1 MLSLVNLILMKQIGF
16 VAILVIGGLFF
27 GGCAKEGS
35 MPPIND
41 SIDLDG
47 KVINDSSL
55 VFPELFLLSA
65 KKSTPNAADLQTPV
79 YILIHGFSATT
90 FEWSE
95 FRDFAKNDGRF
106 YTSQVLLGAHGRDYL
121 DFRSA
126 NWHQW
131 QQPILD
137 EYFKLVNL
145 GYQNIHFAASSTG
158 CPLLLDALHHGKI
171 VPQNKMNIVF
181 IDPVVIPTT
190 KTLSL
195 IPAIGPALDYV
206 ETPMENGEDGFWY
219 KYRPYQALEQ
229 LNDVTKTVRGELENG
244 VVLPKYAQLQVYKSI
259 EDGTADPLS
268 AVLLKKGVKHH
279 DGSSVNVTMMLSEL
293 HVFTRLRARNKI
305 TNEDI
310 QNQLRVFGE
319 MKSQIVP

>member
-1 MLSLVNLILMKQIGF
+1 MVNLIHMKQLGF
-16 VAILVIGGLFF
+16 VAVLVFGGLFF
-27 GGCAKEGS
+27 GSCEKEGS

-47 KVINDSSL
+47 KLINDSSL
-55 VFPELFLLSA
+55 AFPELFLLSA
-65 KKSTPNAADLQTPV
+65 KKITPSANDLQTPV
-79 YILIHGFSATT
+79 YILVHGFSAST

-137 EYFKLVNL
+137 EYQKLVSL

-195 IPAIGPALDYV
+195 IPVIGPALDYV
-206 ETPMENGEDGFWY
+206 ETPMEKGEDGFWY

-229 LNDVTKTVRGELENG
+229 LNDVTKTVRGELEDG
-244 VVLPKYAQLQVYKSI
+244 ITLPKNVQLQVYKSI
-259 EDGTADPLS
+259 EDGTADPMS
-268 AVLLKKGVKHH
+268 AVLLKKGVKLQ
-279 DGSSVNVTMMLSEL
+279 DGSSVNVNMLLSEL

-305 TNEDI
+305 SNADV
-310 QNQLRVFGE
+310 QNQLQVFNE
-319 MKSQIVP
+319 MKSQILP